1 MPGNRQA
8 ASPLVVTERGSRVPA
23 PSQPPCVAA
32 AALSYPGFAP
42 RRNDARQV
50 NKGKARH
57 FTLPGLGVALS
68 CLTREDC
75 DGAGHMELDPLLL
88 SRLQF
93 AWVIAWHILMPAFT
107 VGLASYIAVLEGMNF
122 FTGRD
127 IYLRISSF
135 WIKIF
140 SVSFGMGVVSGIVMP
155 FQLGTNWSRY
165 SDATANVLSP
175 LFAYEGL
182 TAFFLEAA
190 FLGVLLFGRNLVPR
204 WAHFVAA
211 LMVAFGTLLSSFWIL
226 SANSWMQTPAG
237 HELINGQFFPKSWME
252 IIFNPSF
259 PYRLAHTVV
268 GFYVTTG
275 FVVVAVGAWLV
286 RRGRF
291 VAEGSLMMSMTLWLL
306 TALVPLQIFIGDLH
320 GLNTLQHQ
328 PAKLA
333 AIEAHWE
340 TGRRVPLN
348 LFAIPDEENET
359 NHYEIQVPLLG
370 SVILAHDV
378 NGEIRG
384 LKDFPRDQRPPVAL
398 PFFAFR
404 LMVGIGLVMLA
415 MVVASWWLRW
425 KGSLYT
431 SDWYLRACQWVAP
444 LGFVA
449 VLAGWTTTEVGR
461 QPWTVYGLLR
471 TADSVSPSLTG
482 SDVLISLLGYM
493 AVYLIIFPAGLFIMA
508 RFVRKG
514 LGEADDETET
524 IEGGRPDRPV
534 RALPREQGGTP

>member
-1 MPGNRQA
+1 
-8 ASPLVVTERGSRVPA
+8 
-23 PSQPPCVAA
+23 
-32 AALSYPGFAP
+32 
-42 RRNDARQV
+42 
-50 NKGKARH
+50 
-57 FTLPGLGVALS
+57 
-68 CLTREDC
+68 
-75 DGAGHMELDPLLL
+75 MELDPLLL

-93 AWVIAWHILMPAFT
+93 VWVIGWHILLPAFT
-107 VGLASYIAVLEGMNF
+107 VGLASYIALLEGMHF

-127 IYLRISSF
+127 IYFRISGF

-140 SVSFGMGVVSGIVMP
+140 SVAFGMGVVSGIVMP
-155 FQLGTNWSRY
+155 FQFGTNWSRY

-190 FLGVLLFGRNLVPR
+190 FLGVLLFGRKLVPR

-211 LMVAFGTLLSSFWIL
+211 VMVAFGTLLSSFWIL

-237 HELINGQFFPKSWME
+237 YELVDGRFYPKDWFA

-259 PYRLAHTVV
+259 PYRLGHTVI

-275 FVVVAVGAWLV
+275 FVVAGVAAWLI

-291 VAEGSLMMSMTLWLL
+291 VAEGSRMLSTTLWLL
-306 TALVPLQIFIGDLH
+306 TVLVPLQILLGDEH
-320 GLNTLQHQ
+320 GLNTLKYQ

-333 AIEAHWE
+333 AIEAHWD
-340 TGRRVPLN
+340 TGNRVPLA
-348 LFAIPDEENET
+348 LFAIPDEQNET
-359 NHYEIQVPLLG
+359 NRYSIEVPLLG
-370 SVILAHDV
+370 SLILTHDL

-384 LKDFPRDQRPPVAL
+384 LKEWPRDQRPPVAI

-404 LMVGIGLVMLA
+404 VMVGIGLLMLA
-415 MVVASWWLRW
+415 AVAASWWLRW
-425 KGSLYT
+425 KGRLYD
-431 SDWYLRACQWVAP
+431 SVWYLRVCEIMAP

-482 SDVLISLLGYM
+482 SDVLISLVGYM
-493 AVYLIIFPAGLFIMA
+493 IAYLVIFPAGILIMA

-514 LGEADDETET
+514 PEETEAET
-524 IEGGRPDRPV
+524 EMIESGRPGGPV
-534 RALPREQGGTP
+534 RALPHQEEAR